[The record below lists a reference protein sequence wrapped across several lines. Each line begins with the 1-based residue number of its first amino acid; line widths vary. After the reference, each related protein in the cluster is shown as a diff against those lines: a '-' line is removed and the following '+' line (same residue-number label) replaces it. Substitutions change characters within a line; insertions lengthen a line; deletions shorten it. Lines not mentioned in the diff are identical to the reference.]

1 MVFFYFLIGIIV
13 VSLLLLWLMTLG
25 FKNTKKSHN
34 KTPDEFGLPFN
45 EIWIPTKNHRNLYA
59 WWIPAETECTDTP
72 PTLILVHGWNRNVE
86 RMMAYIKKLQP
97 LGYNL
102 MAFDSRNHG
111 NSDGDS
117 FSSMI
122 KFAEDIHATVD
133 DLEHHPCVNHDKLG
147 LIGLSIGGAAS
158 IYAASLDKRIK
169 KVITVGAFA
178 RPDDVMAIQ
187 FKKRHIPYIPFVW
200 TLFKYVEFKIGAS
213 FDEISPVNN
222 INKSPAEFL
231 LIHGTDDKTV
241 PYEQAEKLVAAAN
254 PDKSELFTLPGRG
267 HSDCH
272 KYPGFW
278 DKVEEFLI

>member
-1 MVFFYFLIGIIV
+1 MVFIYFLIGIIA
-13 VSLLLLWLMTLG
+13 VSVLLLILMMQG
-25 FKNTKKSHN
+25 FRNTKKPHT

-45 EIWIPTKNHRNLYA
+45 EIRIPTKNNRNLYA

-86 RMMAYIKKLQP
+86 RMMAYIRQLQP

-102 MAFDSRNHG
+102 LAFDSRNHG
-111 NSDGDS
+111 NSDSDS

-122 KFAEDIHATVD
+122 KFAEDIRASVD
-133 DLEHHPCVNHDKLG
+133 YLENHPCVNRKKLG
-147 LIGLSIGGAAS
+147 VIGLSIGGAAS

-178 RPDDVMAIQ
+178 RPDDVMALQ
-187 FKKRHIPYIPFVW
+187 FTKRHIPYIPFVW
-200 TLFKYVEFKIGAS
+200 ILFKYVEFRIGGK
-213 FDEISPVNN
+213 FDEIAPVNN
-222 INKSPAEFL
+222 INKSKAEFL

-241 PYEQAEKLVAAAN
+241 PYEQAEKLIAAAH

-272 KYPGFW
+272 KHPGFW
-278 DKVEEFLI
+278 EKVEEFLI